1 MAGDGNIKISKFEG
15 HDLALEDT
23 YQRLSLPKEVTQTLS
38 RKETKSDEAR
48 WMESIGSKCCLAW

>member
-48 WMESIGSKCCLAW
+48 